1 MIKFK
6 CKLYSCRNADLILIL
21 VVAMTNGFIFKTI
34 FIIAILEVGVGGGGG
49 MLDQASSLTWNS
61 QLFIH
66 SIKLVKKLLN
76 VGSTCNQSVSQSK
89 LQRVN
94 PTVIQSVSQS
104 FNQSFI
110 QLKEGSQLPTS
121 CLSEDARMS
130 RQQQNRAAQDNNVEI
145 M

>member
-1 MIKFK
+1 M
-6 CKLYSCRNADLILIL
+6 DLFRKR
-21 VVAMTNGFIFKTI
+21 TDKTGTG
-34 FIIAILEVGVGGGGG
+34 EVPFTR
-49 MLDQASSLTWNS
+49 QSLS
-61 QLFIH
+61 DPF
-66 SIKLVKKLLN
+66 LVKKLLN